1 MAAAS
6 GSGLANA
13 SGSGF
18 GSARASGSAKAS
30 GSASASGSAKASGSG
45 SAIGSGFAK
54 ADAYKTNF
62 TKIISRRQKKFKL
75 QINNNKKSQ
84 FSNFLLTISAKSTI
98 ENNQR

>member
-18 GSARASGSAKAS
+18 GSARASGSA
-30 GSASASGSAKASGSG
+30 SASGSAKASGSG
-45 SAIGSGFAK
+45 SAFGSGFAK
-54 ADAYKTNF
+54 ADAYNKVL
-62 TKIISRRQKKFKL
+62 TKLFL
-75 QINNNKKSQ
+75 VNKKKQTPNKQQQKNQ
-84 FSNFLLTISAKSTI
+84 FHNFLLTISAKSTI